1 MGGPLESDYTC
12 PGKGSVKTLSLQLRL
27 ILGTETVYNNQSIKK
42 KQTTQIITKNKA
54 NLGEGGEIN
63 LQYYHIIRFKCPVF
77 NRKSK
82 GKNYHT
88 FRGKKK
94 IDKPIVTV
102 PKKI

>member
-42 KQTTQIITKNKA
+42 KQTTQITKNKA

-63 LQYYHIIRFKCPVF
+63 L
-77 NRKSK
+77 
-82 GKNYHT
+82 
-88 FRGKKK
+88 
-94 IDKPIVTV
+94 
-102 PKKI
+102 